1 MFEDKR
7 YLNPDTFVREISVL
21 VHTEYVFKLFCRV
34 LFIFI
39 SLIKIR
45 ELITD
50 RILLHVPISFLS
62 STFCLTRAR
71 YTNKEGGGRGK

>member
-50 RILLHVPISFLS
+50 RILLHLPISFLS

-71 YTNKEGGGRGK
+71 YINKEGGEE